1 MNFAG
6 IEHNSA
12 EYLHLLIE
20 TMQLSFADTSWY
32 CADPGKVAVPVE
44 SLLSDE
50 YAVERRKL
58 LNPSRWV
65 G

>member
-1 MNFAG
+1 MAG
-6 IEHNSA
+6 VEHNSA

-20 TMQLSFADTSWY
+20 AMQLSFADTSWY
-32 CADPGKVAVPVE
+32 CADPDKVAVPVE

-50 YAVERRKL
+50 YAAERRKL
-58 LNPSRWV
+58 LNSSRWV

>member
-1 MNFAG
+1 MAG

-20 TMQLSFADTSWY
+20 AMQLSFADTSWY
-32 CADPGKVAVPVE
+32 CADLVKVAVPVE

-50 YAVERRKL
+50 YAAERRKL
-58 LNPSRWV
+58 LNSSRWV